1 MHSACDDVDTE
12 ASIITPQLLQEER
25 AIFGSIFDSPENKHA
40 LENTDIVRRHSHS
53 LVCNKH
59 KSDYSKN
66 EQHLKQ
72 NAFPSSHTKVR
83 TPQQFPRP
91 WETLPLPPRRCR
103 NTTFPTRPR
112 CRNTSLGSGLRS
124 ASRCGRRPPRGR
136 RGRSSLHDSL
146 LGRRESDRGSSA
158 DRNVGRY
165 FVLDRHD
172 APVGSF
178 SALRAIVLASVQL
191 DKEIRRGM
199 TQRRLGRS
207 RRLSAST
214 TSTNHLPFPSSRLI
228 GCRGLSVEE
237 AIQTSL
243 QFDHS
248 GLLRLVAELS
258 DGHAVHAVLR
268 LRRPFSPWRES
279 ADDGR
284 CLPPWTESNLC
295 VPSSTSRR
303 RKSDFTSPCRLINE
317 ETGFSRC
324 SCRKT

>member
-1 MHSACDDVDTE
+1 M
-12 ASIITPQLLQEER
+12 R
-25 AIFGSIFDSPENKHA
+25 
-40 LENTDIVRRHSHS
+40 S
-53 LVCNKH
+53 LPRIQKCAR
-59 KSDYSKN
+59 
-66 EQHLKQ
+66 L
-72 NAFPSSHTKVR
+72 SSFHV
-83 TPQQFPRP
+83 
-91 WETLPLPPRRCR
+91 
-103 NTTFPTRPR
+103 
-112 CRNTSLGSGLRS
+112 
-124 ASRCGRRPPRGR
+124 
-136 RGRSSLHDSL
+136 
-146 LGRRESDRGSSA
+146 LGRHFLYLRVVVGIPLSRPVHVVETHHSVVACVQRPAVAGDPHEVVEGGVLFTTVFSDVESQIEVRQRIG
-158 DRNVGRY
+158 NVGRY

-268 LRRPFSPWRES
+268 LRSLFHLGENLLTTDAVFLR
-279 ADDGR
+279 GR
-284 CLPPWTESNLC
+284 NQLVRSI
-295 VPSSTSRR
+295 VHV
-303 RKSDFTSPCRLINE
+303 E
-317 ETGFSRC
+317 EEEE
-324 SCRKT
+324 